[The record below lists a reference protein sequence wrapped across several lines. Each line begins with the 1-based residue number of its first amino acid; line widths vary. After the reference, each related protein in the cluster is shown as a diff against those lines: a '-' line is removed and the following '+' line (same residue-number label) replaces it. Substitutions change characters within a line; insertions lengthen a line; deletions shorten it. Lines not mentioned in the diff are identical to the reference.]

1 MPPIRKIHCALLFA
15 VLALFVLPARAQ
27 WSLVN
32 ESSELHFISIKKTSV
47 AEIHRF
53 RKLVGEVDA
62 MGTIRLTIDL
72 ASVDTGVP
80 VRDERLQT
88 LLFEVAQFPVALFE
102 GHADTGMLA
111 RLEPGMSTDLD
122 VAGKLTLHGHSQEVK
137 AALRVTALTQD
148 RLLVTTRAPIL
159 LNADAFGLA
168 AGIEKLR
175 EIVGLPSISAAVP
188 VTFSL
193 TLHRTSR

>member
-32 ESSELHFISIKKTSV
+32 EASELHFISIKKTSV

-102 GHADTGMLA
+102 GHADTGTLA